1 MKLKLLKFIP
11 IIAVLF
17 VTLALFRVDS
27 VQGATVNGDAA
38 GGVKPAPANITT
50 ELTAETFDALNPLV
64 ISGSPNAAEL
74 STPGGIVTRALN
86 FLFPLA
92 GLILFLLISWGGFEM
107 LISSSDSKGIE
118 AGKNRVTAAIVGFIL
133 LFCSYWLAQIVE
145 LVFGIII
152 L

>member
-1 MKLKLLKFIP
+1 MKLKLLKFFP
-11 IIAVLF
+11 IIVIMF
-17 VTLALFRVDS
+17 VALALFKVDS
-27 VQGATVNGDAA
+27 VFALVGAEA
-38 GGVKPAPANITT
+38 GGAVAAPANITT
-50 ELTAETFDALNPLV
+50 ELTSETFDALNPLV

-86 FLFPLA
+86 FLFPLT
-92 GLILFLLISWGGFEM
+92 GLILFLLISWGGFEI
-107 LISSSDSKGIE
+107 LISSADSKGME

>member
-17 VTLALFRVDS
+17 VTLALFRVDN
-27 VQGATVNGDAA
+27 VLAQEAA